1 MFTRSC
7 LHTVSPNV
15 AIAVPAANVPF
26 GGSAEV
32 VISVEALPAVTDV
45 QFTLPS
51 EQAGVPSHNAI
62 GVTSGNVTL
71 TFTSVDRY
79 YNGMYT
85 ANVTNDAGS
94 GMVDFELT
102 VYC

>member
-1 MFTRSC
+1 MFTRSSA
-7 LHTVSPNV
+7 VSPDATV
-15 AIAVPAANVPF
+15 AVPAANVES
-26 GGSAEV
+26 GEMAEV

-51 EQAGVPSHNAI
+51 EDAGVPSHNAI

-71 TFTSVDRY
+71 TFTSVNRY
-79 YNGMYT
+79 NNGMYT
-85 ANVTNDAGS
+85 ASVTNDVGFDT
-94 GMVDFELT
+94 VDFELT